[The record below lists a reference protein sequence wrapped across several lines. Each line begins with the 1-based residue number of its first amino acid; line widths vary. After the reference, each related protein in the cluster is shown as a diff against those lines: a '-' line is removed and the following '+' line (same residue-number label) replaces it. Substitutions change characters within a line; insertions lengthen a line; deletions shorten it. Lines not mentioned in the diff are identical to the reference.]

1 MIDISKKIH
10 KHTVITTANMKYKI
24 CKLKDTNITCVTWY
38 QIKKIGWFGYEW
50 ILSKE
55 NDRPMPM
62 TFINLEQ
69 AKTWTDIYDAA
80 N

>member
-1 MIDISKKIH
+1 MTNISKTIH
-10 KHTVITTANMKYKI
+10 EHTVISTANMKYKI

-38 QIKKIGWFGYEW
+38 QIKQSGWFGYEW

-55 NDRPMPM
+55 TERPM

-69 AKTWTDIYDAA
+69 AKTWTDIYNEA

>member
-1 MIDISKKIH
+1 MSKTNKIIH
-10 KHTVITTANMKYKI
+10 EHTVITTANMKYKI
-24 CKLKDTNITCVTWY
+24 CKLKDSNNSTWY
-38 QIKKIGWFGYEW
+38 QVKQSDWFGYEW

-55 NDRPMPM
+55 TDRPM

-69 AKTWTDIYDAA
+69 AKTWTDIYNEA